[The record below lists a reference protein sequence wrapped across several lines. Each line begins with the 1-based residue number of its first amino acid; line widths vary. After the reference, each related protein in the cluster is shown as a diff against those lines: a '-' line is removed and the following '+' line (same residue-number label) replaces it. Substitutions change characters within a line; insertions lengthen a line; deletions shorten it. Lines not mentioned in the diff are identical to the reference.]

1 MALLEILK
9 HPDPRL
15 RNKAKPVETV
25 DATIAQI
32 TKDMLET
39 MYSEKGIGLAATQ
52 VNIHQRIIVID
63 VSEKHDQPIIFVNP
77 VVEEKDGTQVYEEGC
92 LSIPGYTENVT
103 RAATLKVSFLDLNN
117 QSQALMCDG
126 LLAVCLQHEMD
137 HLDGKLFVDYLSDL
151 KQEIVMKKMLKQQKR
166 RGS

>member
-9 HPDPRL
+9 HPDSRL
-15 RNKAKPVETV
+15 RTKAKSVEV
-25 DATIAQI
+25 IDATTAQI
-32 TKDMLET
+32 TNDMLET
-39 MYSEKGIGLAATQ
+39 MYSAKGIGLAATQ

-63 VSEKHDQPIIFVNP
+63 VSKEHNQPIIFINP
-77 VVEEKDGTQVYEEGC
+77 TIEEKDGTQVYEEGC
-92 LSIPGYTENVT
+92 LSVPGYTEEVT

-117 QSQALMCDG
+117 QLQTLTCDG

-137 HLDGKLFVDYLSDL
+137 HLEGKLFVDYLSDL

-166 RGS
+166 SQS

>member
-15 RNKAKPVETV
+15 RTKAKPVETI
-25 DATIAQI
+25 DATTAQI

-39 MYSEKGIGLAATQ
+39 MYSAKGIGLAATQ

-63 VSEKHDQPIIFVNP
+63 VSEEHNQPIIFINP
-77 VVEEKDGTQVYEEGC
+77 TIEEKDGTQVYEEGC
-92 LSIPGYTENVT
+92 LSVPGYTENVT

-117 QSQALMCDG
+117 QPQTLICDG
-126 LLAVCLQHEMD
+126 LLSVCLQHEMD
-137 HLDGKLFVDYLSDL
+137 HLEGKLFVDYLSDL

-166 RGS
+166 SRS